1 MGYKFREVAS
11 GLWRFLVLFP
21 QILSVYR
28 RAGWAYFVSSSL
40 LMIYDGVAVSISI
53 YLTKLLID
61 EAESLW
67 VAHQAN
73 EPIDYTTLGLLIG
86 GQIAVWIAVL
96 TKEVL
101 WRPMCSILGT
111 RANYVAQTDLAAKAS
126 RIPYRYYED
135 PAFYN
140 KIEGAGK
147 GSVWLEY
154 IVVFIFQAISNI
166 VSIVSIAGI
175 LSLFSGW
182 LSLLVIVAAI
192 PYFLAQLRYI
202 LDGHELFHYQG
213 LDRRRLEYQVK
224 VLCDRAYA
232 KEVRLF
238 GFAEHWLANY
248 KALWEKCY
256 QENRSLFLARNK
268 VVLVAGLPPIAA
280 AAAIYIFIVLRASQ
294 GSISLGDLAMG
305 LAATV
310 QFSQAT
316 TLVAN
321 GIAQL
326 FRCGLFVEDYF
337 EFINLPEDN
346 KNATAQP
353 PPVRPETPAVREP
366 MISFRNVSFQY
377 PGERGH
383 ALHDVSFD
391 LYDSETIALVGRNGA
406 GKTSLAKLLC
416 GLLEPTEGTVLFRGQ
431 VVYAD
436 SPNALR
442 EATSA
447 VFQDFAQ
454 YEQTVEDN
462 IRLGD
467 VDRPDTAAVARAARL
482 DRVLTGLP
490 DGLQTPLGRSLD
502 GTDLSVGQW
511 QHVALARCL
520 HKADAQVLILDE
532 PTAAMDPEAEYELYN
547 LLLDIAGSQ
556 TTILVSHRLSTVRA
570 ANRVLVLDEGRLCE
584 EGSHEELLQLDG
596 IYAKFFRM
604 QAERYQA

>member
-1 MGYKFREVAS
+1 M
-11 GLWRFLVLFP
+11 
-21 QILSVYR
+21 
-28 RAGWAYFVSSSL
+28 
-40 LMIYDGVAVSISI
+40 
-53 YLTKLLID
+53 
-61 EAESLW
+61 
-67 VAHQAN
+67 
-73 EPIDYTTLGLLIG
+73 
-86 GQIAVWIAVL
+86 
-96 TKEVL
+96 
-101 WRPMCSILGT
+101 
-111 RANYVAQTDLAAKAS
+111 
-126 RIPYRYYED
+126 
-135 PAFYN
+135 
-140 KIEGAGK
+140 
-147 GSVWLEY
+147 
-154 IVVFIFQAISNI
+154 
-166 VSIVSIAGI
+166 
-175 LSLFSGW
+175 
-182 LSLLVIVAAI
+182 VIVAAI

-202 LDGHELFHYQG
+202 VDGQELFHYRS

-224 VLCDRAYA
+224 VLCDRTYA

-256 QENRSLFLARNK
+256 RENRALFLVRNK
-268 VVLVAGLPPIAA
+268 VVLIAGLPRIVAM
-280 AAAIYIFIVLRASQ
+280 AAIYIFIVLQAIQ

-305 LAATV
+305 LAATL
-310 QFSQAT
+310 QFSSVT
-316 TLVAN
+316 WMVAN

-326 FRCGLFVEDYF
+326 FQCSLFVSDYF
-337 EFINLPEDN
+337 ELMHLPEDN

-353 PPVRPETPAVREP
+353 PPAHSETPAVREP
-366 MISFRNVSFQY
+366 MIRFRNISFQY

-406 GKTSLAKLLC
+406 GKTTLAKLLC

-431 VVYAD
+431 VVHAD

-447 VFQDFAQ
+447 VFQDFVQ

-467 VDRPDTAAVARAARL
+467 VSRPDTAAVARAARL

-520 HKADAQVLILDE
+520 HKADAEVLILDE

-547 LLLDIAGSQ
+547 LLLDIAGSK

-570 ANRVLVLDEGRLCE
+570 ASRVLVLDEGRLCE